1 MVLKPKRT
9 MHHNSQSPTGGTLLS
24 TSGLPVLA
32 DAAYRGLAGA
42 IVHAIASSKEAQ
54 PVALQERA
62 AQRGAAVLTRDGD
75 RLLAIVAW
83 AGFAS
88 EEDNGWASLSVTPA
102 CNETADWPA
111 AVAHRMINGT
121 GMRFLE
127 RSSPW
132 KN

>member
-1 MVLKPKRT
+1 MVLKPKST

-32 DAAYRGLAGA
+32 DAAYRGPAGA
-42 IVHAIASSKEAQ
+42 IVHPIASSMEAH
-54 PVALQERA
+54 PAALRERP
-62 AQRGAAVLTRDGD
+62 AQRGAAALTRDGD
-75 RLLAIVAW
+75 RLLAIAAW

-88 EEDNGWASLSVTPA
+88 EEDNGWASLSVTPT
-102 CNETADWPA
+102 CNETADWLV
-111 AVAHRMINGT
+111 AVAHRMNNAT
-121 GMRFLE
+121 GMRFPE

>member
-1 MVLKPKRT
+1 MLKPKRT
-9 MHHNSQSPTGGTLLS
+9 MHHNSQSPTGGTLLL
-24 TSGLPVLA
+24 TSVLPVLA

-42 IVHAIASSKEAQ
+42 IVHAIAYSMEAH
-54 PVALQERA
+54 PA
-62 AQRGAAVLTRDGD
+62 AQRVAAALTRHGD
-75 RLLAIVAW
+75 RLLVIVAW

-88 EEDNGWASLSVTPA
+88 EENKGWASLSVTPT
-102 CNETADWPA
+102 CNETADWLV
-111 AVAHRMINGT
+111 VAHRMINAT